1 MPDGAET
8 GDENSRTRTFTW
20 ADPVALARAG
30 RDLSG
35 LEYAQ
40 AIMEGRLPPPP
51 IVSLMN
57 MRLVEVAEGR
67 AVFAVVPAEYHYNP
81 IGSVHGGLAA
91 TLLDSATGVAVSTKL
106 PRGTIYTT
114 LELKVNYIRPLTHET
129 GEVRAEGHVIHLGGR
144 TALAEGR
151 IVDSSGKLCGF
162 ATATCLVLRPQSGP
176 RS

>member
-1 MPDGAET
+1 MSDGNEPAQET
-8 GDENSRTRTFTW
+8 SRTRTFSW
-20 ADPVALARAG
+20 ADPHALARAG

-40 AIMEGRLPPPP
+40 AIVEGRLPPPP

-67 AVFAVVPAEYHYNP
+67 AVFTVVPAEYHYNP

-91 TLLDSATGVAVSTKL
+91 TLLDSATGVSVSTKL
-106 PRGTIYTT
+106 PRGTTYTT
-114 LELKVNYIRPLTHET
+114 LELKINYLRPLTHET
-129 GEVRAEGHVIHLGGR
+129 GEVRAEGHVIHIGRR

-151 IVDSSGKLCGF
+151 IVDSAGKLYGF
-162 ATATCLVLRPQSGP
+162 ATATCLVLRP
-176 RS
+176 